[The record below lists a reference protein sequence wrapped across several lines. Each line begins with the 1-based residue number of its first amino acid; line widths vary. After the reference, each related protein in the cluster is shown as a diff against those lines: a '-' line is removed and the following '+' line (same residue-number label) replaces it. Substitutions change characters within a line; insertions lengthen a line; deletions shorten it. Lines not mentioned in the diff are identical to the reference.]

1 MSGTLVR
8 REPDTLDYVA
18 EYERLKAGCVA
29 AALDRHQLSRDDAEA
44 LYQTAWIEL
53 WQYARAGNVVH
64 DLRAFLIDVM
74 TKRWRDELRRSHRR
88 HESLGVE
95 EGLAD
100 VAAAVLA
107 EPDAGVYDD
116 RVQINFAAE
125 VLATTLDDESLRRVF
140 YLIWFEGMSR
150 EAAVSAAGL
159 AWNRTMAKRLDRV
172 AKRLRKSLGA
182 VRAGDWCEHQRVLL
196 QDFALGRL
204 AAGGTEYLRAR
215 HHLASC
221 SACRFYVLTLRGM
234 AVLGPPPGLLAQLAS
249 GGLSSALP
257 AGAGAVLAG
266 GAAASSGAGAGGVA
280 IAGLGAGTLKA
291 IALSASVAALAGG
304 AVVTTVEMRRDP
316 SPPPARSRPA
326 ARPSSRPVAASRPP
340 ASPATIAASSSPVS
354 GATAA
359 AADRAAARRAAARER
374 RRATLRARRRAE
386 RERREQTFTVSGT
399 QNPATGEPEP
409 PVTITPPQP
418 VQPPRQKSSGFTGEF
433 SP

>member
-29 AALDRHQLSRDDAEA
+29 AALDRHQLSREDAEG

-140 YLIWFEGMSR
+140 YLIWFEGLSR

-159 AWNRTMAKRLDRV
+159 VWNRTMAKRLDRV

-204 AAGGTEYLRAR
+204 GGRRGRVPARPPPSRVLLGLPLLRPDAARHGRPRPTAGAAGTARVRRLVLRPARRRGRRAR
-215 HHLASC
+215 
-221 SACRFYVLTLRGM
+221 GW
-234 AVLGPPPGLLAQLAS
+234 S
-249 GGLSSALP
+249 GGLVGRRGRSRDRRPRGRDAEGDRSVRVGR
-257 AGAGAVLAG
+257 GAGGRGRGDHG
-266 GAAASSGAGAGGVA
+266 GAAARPIASSGS
-280 IAGLGAGTLKA
+280 L
-291 IALSASVAALAGG
+291 
-304 AVVTTVEMRRDP
+304 P
-316 SPPPARSRPA
+316 
-326 ARPSSRPVAASRPP
+326 
-340 ASPATIAASSSPVS
+340 
-354 GATAA
+354 
-359 AADRAAARRAAARER
+359 ARRAAF
-374 RRATLRARRRAE
+374 L
-386 RERREQTFTVSGT
+386 
-399 QNPATGEPEP
+399 ATGRGLAPTG
-409 PVTITPPQP
+409 VARDDRRLLQP
-418 VQPPRQKSSGFTGEF
+418 RLGRDGSGRRPRCGPSRRG
-433 SP
+433 P